1 MERTCIC
8 SRDANLLEDY
18 PSDEEEPLG
27 NNGRDSKT
35 FSKKMCIM
43 NAKNCKYATFKRREK
58 VDITESDNI
67 AESILSN
74 IETGV
79 VPNHILDHLDIILD
93 YVFGLLN
100 ERKKNQLLD
109 YVFEECPDVFPIIED
124 LIDCILL
131 YKVSRNDLK
140 NGFLNMKM

>member
-1 MERTCIC
+1 
-8 SRDANLLEDY
+8 
-18 PSDEEEPLG
+18 
-27 NNGRDSKT
+27 
-35 FSKKMCIM
+35 M

-140 NGFLNMKM
+140 NGFLNMKSSTN